1 MEQVI
6 VAVILLVASALLMPK
21 PKTQSPQPGE
31 PGNVPTAKEGA
42 PIGVIFGKPV
52 ITGHNC
58 TWYGD
63 LRADPIRKSGG
74 KK

>member
-1 MEQVI
+1 MQQI
-6 VAVILLVASALLMPK
+6 IISILLLYVAGLLMPK

-31 PGNVPTAKEGA
+31 PGNVPVAKEGM

-52 ITGHNC
+52 IRGHNC

-63 LRADPIRKSGG
+63 SRMDTVKISGG